1 MLKYIVKRIIK
12 DYNNI
17 ILDVNKDII
26 QESSNPYG
34 HVKEF
39 NKLKKSIKYEAHRV
53 ISPLAVRLADIEDT
67 YSVTDINGNT
77 YIFDIFE
84 DGYYRISEVRK
95 LKDESKE
102 VVDEKYFK
110 ANC

>member
-17 ILDVNKDII
+17 ILDVNKNII

-84 DGYYRISEVRK
+84 DGYYRVSEVIK
-95 LKDESKE
+95 FKNYIKE
-102 VVDEKYFK
+102 VAYERYFRK
-110 ANC
+110 NS